1 MDSPQM
7 YDSQTVGNGGGAG
20 GVDDKI
26 FGGLKSLGNG
36 SGCNGSSSYIF
47 GGGVGGI
54 NGSGNIGSIGGVGMG
69 DDSVPDLENPEISID
84 IQRLIE
90 DSQFAVDNPS
100 LFNDILPDKLTNLRH
115 PTVSSSNT
123 PSNNNGNNQND
134 SAVNLRSSSATY
146 MQPPALRY
154 GSNSAGGNQPT
165 PATDNSNI
173 AVKREPREVP
183 GPFISSCRQQSNQ
196 QPHHS
201 LRGGLNRPP
210 NGNVQNNGVPY
221 SNAAAYGAGT
231 TAVGSGNNGLAST
244 NIKNINH
251 HKMSNGGGGGGS
263 GSSGGS
269 GGGGGGK
276 HGKKHMDKG
285 SDEYRRRR
293 ERNNIAV
300 RKSREKAKLRT
311 RETEHKVKELQREN
325 DRLAKRVESLTKE
338 VGVLRA
344 LFGNVGGMPPE
355 SVLNHHH
362 Q

>member
-1 MDSPQM
+1 M
-7 YDSQTVGNGGGAG
+7 YDTQTVAG

-26 FGGLKSLGNG
+26 FGSLKSLGNG
-36 SGCNGSSSYIF
+36 GCNGNSAYLF
-47 GGGVGGI
+47 GSGVGGL
-54 NGSGNIGSIGGVGMG
+54 NGGNIAIAGVGMG

-100 LFNDILPDKLTNLRH
+100 LFSDILPDKLTPASNLRH
-115 PTVSSSNT
+115 PQPLTPVSSSNT
-123 PSNNNGNNQND
+123 PSNVNHPTD
-134 SAVNLRSSSATY
+134 SPVNLRSSAATY

-154 GSNSAGGNQPT
+154 TGSANGGNQQSQT
-165 PATDNSNI
+165 ADNSTLPI
-173 AVKREPREVP
+173 KREPREVP
-183 GPFISSCRQQSNQ
+183 GPFIASCRQQQNQ
-196 QPHHS
+196 PPHHA
-201 LRGGLNRPP
+201 LRGLNRPP
-210 NGNVQNNGVPY
+210 NVQNNGAY
-221 SNAAAYGAGT
+221 TNAAAYGAGT
-231 TAVGSGNNGLAST
+231 TVANNNGLSS
-244 NIKNINH
+244 NSKNINGNSNS
-251 HKMSNGGGGGGS
+251 HKMVVN
-263 GSSGGS
+263 GGS
-269 GGGGGGK
+269 GGGSSGGGK
-276 HGKKHMDKG
+276 HHKKHVDKG
-285 SDEYRRRR
+285 SDEYRKRR

-355 SVLNHHH
+355 SILNHH

>member
-1 MDSPQM
+1 M
-7 YDSQTVGNGGGAG
+7 YDTQTVAT
-20 GVDDKI
+20 GVEDKI

-36 SGCNGSSSYIF
+36 GCNGNSAYLFGSS
-47 GGGVGGI
+47 VGGL
-54 NGSGNIGSIGGVGMG
+54 NGGNIAIAGVGMG

-100 LFNDILPDKLTNLRH
+100 LFGEILPDKLPASNLRH
-115 PTVSSSNT
+115 PQSLTPVSSSNT
-123 PSNNNGNNQND
+123 PSNANHPTD
-134 SAVNLRSSSATY
+134 SPVNLRSSAATY
-146 MQPPALRY
+146 MQPPQLRY
-154 GSNSAGGNQPT
+154 TAPANGGGNPSTQT
-165 PATDNSNI
+165 VESSSI

-183 GPFISSCRQQSNQ
+183 GPFISSCRQQQNQ
-196 QPHHS
+196 PPHHS
-201 LRGGLNRPP
+201 LRGLNRPP
-210 NGNVQNNGVPY
+210 NVQTNGVSY
-221 SNAAAYGAGT
+221 TNAAAYGAGT
-231 TAVGSGNNGLAST
+231 TVVNNNGLPS
-244 NIKNINH
+244 NSKNINGNSH
-251 HKMSNGGGGGGS
+251 SHKMLN
-263 GSSGGS
+263 
-269 GGGGGGK
+269 GGGGGK
-276 HGKKHMDKG
+276 HGKKHVDKG
-285 SDEYRRRR
+285 SDEYRKRR

-355 SVLNHHH
+355 SILTHH